1 MALANIVQS
10 LEPVT
15 LKQFYDFDYKD
26 SCRVAT
32 TTNGTLSSAFANGQ
46 TIDGVTLATGNRILI
61 KNQTD
66 SKKNG
71 IYTVNATGAPTRAID
86 ANSSSKVT
94 SGLFTSVSE
103 GTANADKSFVLTTND
118 AIVLDTTALAFAEIT
133 AGTADNSV
141 TLAKMAGIARGK
153 IIVGDASGDPSYLSA
168 GANGKILVAD
178 ANGDPSWTTMSGDA
192 TISAGALTLA
202 SSIDATKIANGTVT
216 SAEFQHISTLS
227 SNAQTQISAKV
238 SQQAFE
244 SLEDEVGDL
253 DDAKAPK
260 ASPTFTGVP
269 AAPTISPGT
278 STTQLATTA
287 FVMDTINLLKSNKA
301 DPTFTGACKFPD
313 GSVSAPSIT
322 NTGDVNT
329 GILFPSS
336 DQLQIA
342 TNGSGRFKVI
352 NAGIQ
357 VAGTITATGDIT
369 GLTSD
374 KRLKTNIKILSNPLD
389 KLKVL
394 SGFTYDWSL
403 DKCSEAGFEPKD
415 EEQIGVFAQDV
426 QSVIPQ
432 AVKPAP
438 FDTDSE
444 GNSISGDN
452 YLTVQYEKIV
462 PLLIECIKEQQK
474 QIDELKTKV

>member
-1 MALANIVQS
+1 MSDLANIVQS

-32 TTNGTLSSAFANGQ
+32 TANGTLASAFANGQ

-118 AIVLDTTALAFAEIT
+118 AIVLDTAPLAFAEIT
-133 AGTADNSV
+133 AS
-141 TLAKMAGIARGK
+141 I
-153 IIVGDASGDPSYLSA
+153 SGL
-168 GANGKILVAD
+168 
-178 ANGDPSWTTMSGDA
+178 
-192 TISAGALTLA
+192 
-202 SSIDATKIANGTVT
+202 DATKIADGSVT

-227 SNAQTQISAKV
+227 SNAQTQINSKV
-238 SQQAFE
+238 SQQAFDT
-244 SLEDEVGDL
+244 LEDEVGDL
-253 DDAKAPK
+253 DDDKAPK

-269 AAPTISPGT
+269 AAPTAAAGT
-278 STTQLATTA
+278 NTTQLATTA
-287 FVMDTINLLKSNKA
+287 YSLAAVT
-301 DPTFTGACKFPD
+301 
-313 GSVSAPSIT
+313 GSVSTISTLLNTSLKIGRDVT
-322 NTGDVNT
+322 NIIDFGTDNNIILKTANAVIGTATRATINHT
-329 GILFPSS
+329 GIAIVGAL
-336 DQLQIA
+336 
-342 TNGSGRFKVI
+342 TV
-352 NAGIQ
+352 
-357 VAGTITATGDIT
+357 TGDIT

-374 KRLKTNIKILSNPLD
+374 KRLKKNIKILSNPLD

-403 DKCSEAGFEPKD
+403 DKCAEAGFEPKD

-474 QIDELKTKV
+474 QIDELKNKV

>member
-1 MALANIVQS
+1 MVLSNVVQS
-10 LEPVT
+10 SKSVT

-32 TTNGTLSSAFANGQ
+32 TANGTLSSAFANGQ

-71 IYTVNATGAPTRAID
+71 IYTVNATGVPTRAID

-118 AIVLDTTALAFAEIT
+118 AIVLDTTAIAFSEIT
-133 AGTADNSV
+133 AGVADNYV

-192 TISAGALTLA
+192 TMSAGALTLA
-202 SSIDATKIANGTVT
+202 SSIDATKIANGSVT
-216 SAEFQHISTLS
+216 SAEFQNISTLS
-227 SNAQTQISAKV
+227 SNAQTQIN
-238 SQQAFE
+238 
-244 SLEDEVGDL
+244 
-253 DDAKAPK
+253 AKAPL

-278 STTQLATTA
+278 SSTQLATTA
-287 FVMDTINLLKSNKA
+287 FVMTSFVKVANGSVGSPSIAFSTDTDCGIYLAGTNLL
-301 DPTFTGACKFPD
+301 GIG
-313 GSVSAPSIT
+313 GSLTV
-322 NTGDVNT
+322 
-329 GILFPSS
+329 
-336 DQLQIA
+336 
-342 TNGSGRFKVI
+342 
-352 NAGIQ
+352 
-357 VAGTITATGDIT
+357 TGDIT

-374 KRLKTNIKILSNPLD
+374 KRLKKNIKILSNPLD
-389 KLKVL
+389 KLNVL

-438 FDTDSE
+438 FDTDSN

-474 QIDELKTKV
+474 QIDELKNKV

>member
-1 MALANIVQS
+1 MSLANVVQQP
-10 LEPVT
+10 EPVT

-71 IYTVNATGAPTRAID
+71 IYTVNASGAPTRAID

-118 AIVLDTTALAFAEIT
+118 ANDAIVLDTTALAFAEIT

-141 TLAKMAGIARGK
+141 TLAKMAGIVRGK
-153 IIVGDASGDPSYLSA
+153 IIVGNASGDPSYLSA

-227 SNAQTQISAKV
+227 SNAQTQINSKV
-238 SQQAFE
+238 SQQAFDT
-244 SLEDEVGDL
+244 LEDEVGDL
-253 DDAKAPK
+253 DDDKAPK

-269 AAPTISPGT
+269 AAPTAAAGT
-278 STTQLATTA
+278 NTTQLATTA
-287 FVMDTINLLKSNKA
+287 YSLAAVT
-301 DPTFTGACKFPD
+301 
-313 GSVSAPSIT
+313 GSVSTISTLLNTSLKIGRDVT
-322 NTGDVNT
+322 NIIDFGTDNNIILKTANAVIGTATRATINHT
-329 GILFPSS
+329 GIAIVGAL
-336 DQLQIA
+336 
-342 TNGSGRFKVI
+342 TV
-352 NAGIQ
+352 
-357 VAGTITATGDIT
+357 TGDIT

-374 KRLKTNIKILSNPLD
+374 KRLKKNIKILSNPLD

-403 DKCSEAGFEPKD
+403 DKCAEAGFEPKD

-474 QIDELKTKV
+474 QIDELKNKV

>member
-1 MALANIVQS
+1 MKS
-10 LEPVT
+10 
-15 LKQFYDFDYKD
+15 F
-26 SCRVAT
+26 
-32 TTNGTLSSAFANGQ
+32 NGA
-46 TIDGVTLATGNRILI
+46 
-61 KNQTD
+61 
-66 SKKNG
+66 
-71 IYTVNATGAPTRAID
+71 
-86 ANSSSKVT
+86 T
-94 SGLFTSVSE
+94 SGLSGSLTTSDIDSSGALDIDAGTGNVTIDSAAGSITLGAALADAKTLKLGKNGATEMVFTPH
-103 GTANADKSFVLTTND
+103 GTAANEKISLTN
-118 AIVLDTTALAFAEIT
+118 T
-133 AGTADNSV
+133 AGTAADAISLTSTAGAITLDAASGVIVEGGTTAAAHILFKEGSDNGTNGVKLLGQASTANITV
-141 TLAKMAGIARGK
+141 TLPAATDTLVGKATTDTLTNKTLNQDGTGNSITNIAN
-153 IIVGDASGDPSYLSA
+153 ASIKASA
-168 GANGKILVAD
+168 A
-178 ANGDPSWTTMSGDA
+178 
-192 TISAGALTLA
+192 
-202 SSIDATKIANGTVT
+202 IDATKIANGTVT

-227 SNAQTQISAKV
+227 SNAQTQISAK
-238 SQQAFE
+238 
-244 SLEDEVGDL
+244 
-253 DDAKAPK
+253 APL

-287 FVMDTINLLKSNKA
+287 FVMTSFVTVAN
-301 DPTFTGACKFPD
+301 
-313 GSVSAPSIT
+313 GSAGSPSIAFSTDT
-322 NTGDVNT
+322 NC
-329 GILFPSS
+329 GIY
-336 DQLQIA
+336 
-342 TNGSGRFKVI
+342 R
-352 NAGIQ
+352 AGTDLLG
-357 VAGTITATGDIT
+357 VAGALTVTGDIT

-374 KRLKTNIKILSNPLD
+374 KRLKKNIKILSNPLD

-474 QIDELKTKV
+474 QIDELKNKV

>member
-1 MALANIVQS
+1 MVLSNVVQS
-10 LEPVT
+10 SKSVT

-32 TTNGTLSSAFANGQ
+32 TANGTLSSAFANGQ

-61 KNQTD
+61 KNQTAGET
-66 SKKNG
+66 NG

-86 ANSSSKVT
+86 ANISSKVT
-94 SGLFTSVSE
+94 SGLFTTVSE
-103 GTANADKSFVLTTND
+103 GSTNADKSFVLTTND
-118 AIVLDTTALAFAEIT
+118 TIVLDTTALTFAELS
-133 AGTADNSV
+133 AGVADNSV

-202 SSIDATKIANGTVT
+202 SSIDATKIANGSVT
-216 SAEFQHISTLS
+216 STEFQHISTLS
-227 SNAQTQISAKV
+227 SNAQTQISAK
-238 SQQAFE
+238 
-244 SLEDEVGDL
+244 
-253 DDAKAPK
+253 APL
-260 ASPTFTGVP
+260 AS
-269 AAPTISPGT
+269 
-278 STTQLATTA
+278 
-287 FVMDTINLLKSNKA
+287 
-301 DPTFTGACKFPD
+301 PTFTGACKFPD
-313 GSVSAPSIT
+313 GTVGAPSIT
-322 NTGDVNT
+322 NTGDLNT
-329 GILFPSS
+329 GILFPSA
-336 DQLQIA
+336 DAVEVA
-342 TNGSGRFKVI
+342 TGGTGRFKVS

-357 VAGTITATGDIT
+357 ITGTITATGDIT
-369 GLTSD
+369 ALTSD
-374 KRLKTNIKILSNPLD
+374 KRLKKNIKILSNPLE
-389 KLKVL
+389 KINQL

-403 DKCSEAGFEPKD
+403 DKCSEAGFIPKD
-415 EEQIGVFAQDV
+415 EEQIGVFAQDI

-474 QIDELKTKV
+474 QIDELKNKV

>member
-1 MALANIVQS
+1 MGDLANIVQS

-15 LKQFYDFDYKD
+15 LKQFYDFDYKE

-32 TTNGTLSSAFANGQ
+32 TANGTLASAFANGQ

-61 KNQTD
+61 KNQTAA
-66 SKKNG
+66 KNNG

-86 ANSSSKVT
+86 ANISSKVT
-94 SGLFTSVSE
+94 SGLFTTVSE

-118 AIVLDTTALAFAEIT
+118 AIVLDTTAIAFAEIT
-133 AGTADNSV
+133 AGVSAALNLKANIASPTFTGTVGGITKAMVGLPNVDNTS
-141 TLAKMAGIARGK
+141 
-153 IIVGDASGDPSYLSA
+153 
-168 GANGKILVAD
+168 D
-178 ANGDPSWTTMSGDA
+178 ANKPVSTAQQTA
-192 TISAGALTLA
+192 LNLKANLAG
-202 SSIDATKIANGTVT
+202 
-216 SAEFQHISTLS
+216 
-227 SNAQTQISAKV
+227 
-238 SQQAFE
+238 
-244 SLEDEVGDL
+244 
-253 DDAKAPK
+253 
-260 ASPTFTGVP
+260 PTFTGVP

-278 STTQLATTA
+278 SSTQLATTA
-287 FVMDTINLLKSNKA
+287 FVMTSFVTVADGLVGTPSIAFSTDTDCGIYRAGVNLL
-301 DPTFTGACKFPD
+301 G
-313 GSVSAPSIT
+313 
-322 NTGDVNT
+322 
-329 GILFPSS
+329 
-336 DQLQIA
+336 
-342 TNGSGRFKVI
+342 
-352 NAGIQ
+352 
-357 VAGTITATGDIT
+357 VAGALTVTGDIT

-374 KRLKTNIKILSNPLD
+374 KRLKKNIKILSNPLD

-462 PLLIECIKEQQK
+462 PLLIECIKELK
-474 QIDELKTKV
+474 EEIDELKDKV

>member
-1 MALANIVQS
+1 
-10 LEPVT
+10 
-15 LKQFYDFDYKD
+15 
-26 SCRVAT
+26 
-32 TTNGTLSSAFANGQ
+32 
-46 TIDGVTLATGNRILI
+46 
-61 KNQTD
+61 
-66 SKKNG
+66 
-71 IYTVNATGAPTRAID
+71 
-86 ANSSSKVT
+86 
-94 SGLFTSVSE
+94 
-103 GTANADKSFVLTTND
+103 
-118 AIVLDTTALAFAEIT
+118 
-133 AGTADNSV
+133 
-141 TLAKMAGIARGK
+141 
-153 IIVGDASGDPSYLSA
+153 
-168 GANGKILVAD
+168 
-178 ANGDPSWTTMSGDA
+178 
-192 TISAGALTLA
+192 
-202 SSIDATKIANGTVT
+202 
-216 SAEFQHISTLS
+216 
-227 SNAQTQISAKV
+227 
-238 SQQAFE
+238 
-244 SLEDEVGDL
+244 
-253 DDAKAPK
+253 
-260 ASPTFTGVP
+260 
-269 AAPTISPGT
+269 
-278 STTQLATTA
+278 
-287 FVMDTINLLKSNKA
+287 MDTINLLKSNKA

-474 QIDELKTKV
+474 QIDELKNKV

>member
-1 MALANIVQS
+1 MVLANVVQS
-10 LEPVT
+10 NKGVINVTSVDIDGTTEIKIDGGGVSIDGTNDSNLTVTGSNKDLDIAVTGGSTQELRIASAGTGVNAVKINATAGGITLDGASGVIVEGGTTAAAHILFKEGSDNGTNGVKLIGQASTANITVT
-15 LKQFYDFDYKD
+15 LPAATDTLVGK
-26 SCRVAT
+26 AT
-32 TTNGTLSSAFANGQ
+32 TDTLTNKTLNQ
-46 TIDGVTLATGNRILI
+46 DGTGNSITNI
-61 KNQTD
+61 
-66 SKKNG
+66 
-71 IYTVNATGAPTRAID
+71 
-86 ANSSSKVT
+86 
-94 SGLFTSVSE
+94 
-103 GTANADKSFVLTTND
+103 ANASIK
-118 AIVLDTTALAFAEIT
+118 
-133 AGTADNSV
+133 
-141 TLAKMAGIARGK
+141 
-153 IIVGDASGDPSYLSA
+153 ASA
-168 GANGKILVAD
+168 A
-178 ANGDPSWTTMSGDA
+178 
-192 TISAGALTLA
+192 
-202 SSIDATKIANGTVT
+202 IDATKIANGTVT

-227 SNAQTQISAKV
+227 SNAQTQISAK
-238 SQQAFE
+238 
-244 SLEDEVGDL
+244 
-253 DDAKAPK
+253 APL

-287 FVMDTINLLKSNKA
+287 FVMTSFVTVAN
-301 DPTFTGACKFPD
+301 
-313 GSVSAPSIT
+313 GSAGSPSIAFSTDT
-322 NTGDVNT
+322 NC
-329 GILFPSS
+329 GIY
-336 DQLQIA
+336 
-342 TNGSGRFKVI
+342 R
-352 NAGIQ
+352 AGTDLLG
-357 VAGTITATGDIT
+357 VAGALTVTGDIT

-374 KRLKTNIKILSNPLD
+374 KRLKKNIKILSNPLD

-474 QIDELKTKV
+474 QIDELKNKV

>member
-1 MALANIVQS
+1 MLANVVQS
-10 LEPVT
+10 NKGVINVTSVDIDGTTEIKIDGGGVSIDGTNDSNLTVTGSNKDLDIAVTGGSTQELRIASAGTGVNAVKINATAGGITLDAASGVIVEGGTTAAAHILFKEGSDHGTNGVKLLGQASTANITVT
-15 LKQFYDFDYKD
+15 LPAATDTLVGK
-26 SCRVAT
+26 AT
-32 TTNGTLSSAFANGQ
+32 TDTLTNKTLNQ
-46 TIDGVTLATGNRILI
+46 DGTGNSITNI
-61 KNQTD
+61 
-66 SKKNG
+66 
-71 IYTVNATGAPTRAID
+71 
-86 ANSSSKVT
+86 
-94 SGLFTSVSE
+94 
-103 GTANADKSFVLTTND
+103 ANASIK
-118 AIVLDTTALAFAEIT
+118 
-133 AGTADNSV
+133 
-141 TLAKMAGIARGK
+141 
-153 IIVGDASGDPSYLSA
+153 ASA
-168 GANGKILVAD
+168 A
-178 ANGDPSWTTMSGDA
+178 
-192 TISAGALTLA
+192 
-202 SSIDATKIANGTVT
+202 IDATKIANGTVT

-227 SNAQTQISAKV
+227 SNAQTQISAK
-238 SQQAFE
+238 
-244 SLEDEVGDL
+244 
-253 DDAKAPK
+253 APL

-278 STTQLATTA
+278 STTQLATTE

-474 QIDELKTKV
+474 QIDELKNKV

>member
-1 MALANIVQS
+1 MVLANVVQS
-10 LEPVT
+10 SMPVT

-32 TTNGTLSSAFANGQ
+32 TANGTLSSAFANGQ

-71 IYTVNATGAPTRAID
+71 IYTVNASGAPTRAID

-94 SGLFTSVSE
+94 SGLFTTVSE
-103 GTANADKSFVLTTND
+103 GSTNADKSFVLTTND
-118 AIVLDTTALAFAEIT
+118 AIVLDTTALTFAELS
-133 AGTADNSV
+133 AGVADNSV

-178 ANGDPSWTTMSGDA
+178 ANGDPSWTTMSGGA

-202 SSIDATKIANGTVT
+202 SSIDATKIANGSVT

-227 SNAQTQISAKV
+227 SNAQTQISAK
-238 SQQAFE
+238 
-244 SLEDEVGDL
+244 
-253 DDAKAPK
+253 APL

-278 STTQLATTA
+278 STTQLATTE

-403 DKCSEAGFEPKD
+403 DKCAEAGFEPKD

-462 PLLIECIKEQQK
+462 PLLIECIKELK
-474 QIDELKTKV
+474 EEIDELKNKV

>member
-1 MALANIVQS
+1 MVLANVVQS
-10 LEPVT
+10 NKGVINVT
-15 LKQFYDFDYKD
+15 SVDIDGTTEIKIDGGGVSIDGTNDSNLTVTGSNKD
-26 SCRVAT
+26 LDIAVTGGSTQELRIASAGTGVNAVKINAT
-32 TTNGTLSSAFANGQ
+32 AGGITLDGASGVIVEGGTTAAAHILFKEGSDNGTNGVKLLGQ
-46 TIDGVTLATGNRILI
+46 A
-61 KNQTD
+61 
-66 SKKNG
+66 S
-71 IYTVNATGAPTRAID
+71 
-86 ANSSSKVT
+86 
-94 SGLFTSVSE
+94 
-103 GTANADKSFVLTTND
+103 TAN
-118 AIVLDTTALAFAEIT
+118 I
-133 AGTADNSV
+133 SV
-141 TLAKMAGIARGK
+141 TLPAATDTLVGKATTDTLTNKTLNQDGTGNSITNIAN
-153 IIVGDASGDPSYLSA
+153 ASIKASA
-168 GANGKILVAD
+168 A
-178 ANGDPSWTTMSGDA
+178 
-192 TISAGALTLA
+192 
-202 SSIDATKIANGTVT
+202 IDATKIANGTVT

-227 SNAQTQISAKV
+227 SNAQTQISAK
-238 SQQAFE
+238 
-244 SLEDEVGDL
+244 
-253 DDAKAPK
+253 APL

-278 STTQLATTA
+278 STTQLATTE

-374 KRLKTNIKILSNPLD
+374 KRLKKNIKILSNPLD

-474 QIDELKTKV
+474 QIDELKNKV